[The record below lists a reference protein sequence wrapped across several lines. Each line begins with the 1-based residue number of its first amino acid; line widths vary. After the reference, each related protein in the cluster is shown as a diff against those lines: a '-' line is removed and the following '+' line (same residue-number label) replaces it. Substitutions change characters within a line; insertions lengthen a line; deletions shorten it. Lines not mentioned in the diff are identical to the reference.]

1 MSATE
6 YLERWHQVVRSGDLQ
21 GLQALLAEDVVFHSP
36 VVHAPQ
42 RGRKKTF
49 LYLTAA
55 FRLLGN
61 DTFRYVREVTQ
72 GDCTIV
78 EFQVEVEGISVNGVD
93 IITWNAAGQIVEFK
107 VMIRPLQAIQ
117 LVHQKMARLLEA
129 AGRTQEGED
138 G

>member
-6 YLERWHQVVRSGDLQ
+6 GLERWHQVVRSGDLQ
-21 GLQALLAEDVVFHSP
+21 GLQALLAEDAVFHSP

-42 RGRKKTF
+42 RGRKKTL
-49 LYLTAA
+49 LYLAAA

>member
-1 MSATE
+1 MSATGH
-6 YLERWHQVVRSGDLQ
+6 LERWHQVVRSGDLQ
-21 GLQALLAEDVVFHSP
+21 GLQDLLAEDAVFHSP
-36 VVHAPQ
+36 VLHAPQ

-49 LYLTAA
+49 LYLASA
-55 FRLLGN
+55 FRLFGN

-78 EFQVEVEGISVNGVD
+78 EFQVEIEGTSVNGVD

-117 LVHQKMARLLEA
+117 LVHQKMASLLEA
-129 AGRTQEGED
+129 TGRIPEGED
-138 G
+138 R